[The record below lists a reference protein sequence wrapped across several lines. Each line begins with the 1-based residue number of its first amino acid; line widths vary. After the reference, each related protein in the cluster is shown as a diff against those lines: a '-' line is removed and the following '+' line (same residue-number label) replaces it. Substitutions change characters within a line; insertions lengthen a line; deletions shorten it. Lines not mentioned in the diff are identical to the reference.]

1 LTTTSRRKTR
11 TRKAPAQT
19 VKPTTRTKKVT
30 EAPKVIITEDIRP
43 ETLLKFEDYK
53 RDFKLR
59 WDIHLYEWN
68 ALLVDLRKAYDF
80 SKPYALKS
88 YDYCKDAYNR
98 AFPTT

>member
-1 LTTTSRRKTR
+1 M
-11 TRKAPAQT
+11 
-19 VKPTTRTKKVT
+19 T

-98 AFPTT
+98 AFPTTWQSGTLNPH

>member
-1 LTTTSRRKTR
+1 
-11 TRKAPAQT
+11 
-19 VKPTTRTKKVT
+19 VT

-43 ETLLKFEDYK
+43 TTLLKFEDYK

-68 ALLVDLRKAYDF
+68 ALLVDLGKAYDF
-80 SKPYALKS
+80 SKPYAIKS
-88 YDYCKDAYNR
+88 YEYCKTAYTR

>member
-1 LTTTSRRKTR
+1 M
-11 TRKAPAQT
+11 
-19 VKPTTRTKKVT
+19 T

-80 SKPYALKS
+80 SKPFCNVYFGRQPNEEIIEQSKGLLGVPFGFVLS
-88 YDYCKDAYNR
+88 QYIE
-98 AFPTT
+98 PL